1 MNTRQKLSLLGLAAV
16 AVIAMMLLA
25 SSLEKTE
32 LATAQ
37 VLYFKQVTPTPV
49 PRGDVFS
56 EFGEYQ
62 PYNDNWWPLAVIVTI
77 LVIMVIWDERTRS
90 GAIAS
95 LIAVGII
102 YIIWIVVQLFAR
114 PPDSDDTEVLPIE
127 RLEELISRIPRE
139 IPPVPD
145 WLVLLITVFG
155 LGIVVG
161 VAYLLYRRFA
171 PPVEPD
177 LREKLA
183 RDLQY
188 SIDALEAGAD
198 YRGTVTA
205 CYEMLLR
212 TLSTER
218 GISRKQHL
226 TPNEFSQQLA
236 DFGVPEQQIS
246 TLTSL
251 FESARYSD
259 QTPDNA
265 QLKSAQACLQSILDW
280 LKTSN
285 SNASQPA

>member
-1 MNTRQKLSLLGLAAV
+1 MNTRQKLSLLGLAAAAIV
-16 AVIAMMLLA
+16 AMMLLA

-49 PRGDVFS
+49 PRGDTFS
-56 EFGEYQ
+56 EFGDYQ

-102 YIIWIVVQLFAR
+102 YLIWIVVQLFAR
-114 PPDSDDTEVLPIE
+114 PPDSDDTEVLPME

-145 WLVLLITVFG
+145 WLVIAISIG
-155 LGIVVG
+155 LVAVLSG
-161 VAYLLYRRFA
+161 VAYFLYRRFSTPA
-171 PPVEPD
+171 EPD
-177 LREKLA
+177 IRGKLA
-183 RDLQY
+183 RDLQF

-198 YRGTVTA
+198 YRDTVTA
-205 CYEMLLR
+205 CYETLLR
-212 TLSTER
+212 TLSEDR
-218 GISRKQHL
+218 GISRKQYL
-226 TPNEFSQQLA
+226 TPSEFSQQLTE
-236 DFGVPEQQIS
+236 FGVPAAQIS
-246 TLTSL
+246 TLTGL
-251 FESARYSD
+251 FESARYSERE
-259 QTPDNA
+259 PDNT

-285 SNASQPA
+285 SSASQTA